1 MPFDAQPCFDT
12 GELRQDFKL
21 TRILVHVFRASMRGV
36 SLGFASQGNES
47 LPIYGHLNRQDRFVL
62 NDGGFVKH

>member
-1 MPFDAQPCFDT
+1 
-12 GELRQDFKL
+12 
-21 TRILVHVFRASMRGV
+21 MRGV